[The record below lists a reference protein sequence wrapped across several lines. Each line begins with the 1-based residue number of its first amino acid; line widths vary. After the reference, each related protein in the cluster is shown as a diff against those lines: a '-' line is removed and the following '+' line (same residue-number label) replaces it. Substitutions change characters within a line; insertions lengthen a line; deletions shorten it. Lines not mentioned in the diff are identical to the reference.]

1 MLELALGARVAA
13 LALKQVPA
21 ALLVVR
27 QLQPGLEF
35 RVSGFGF
42 RA

>member
-1 MLELALGARVAA
+1 MQGLALGARVAA
-13 LALKQVPA
+13 LALEEVPA

-27 QLQPGLEF
+27 QLQPALEF
-35 RVSGFGF
+35 PVSGFGF